1 MFKTNE
7 YFDGKVTSIAFE
19 TPEGA
24 ATIGVMAEGE
34 YEFGTSSKEIM
45 SVTAGALDVR
55 LPGST
60 GWQRIGEGETFTVE
74 AGQRFGVKSIGQTA
88 YLCLYRQN

>member
-7 YFDGKVTSIAFE
+7 YFDGKVKSIAFE
-19 TPEGA
+19 TAEGE

-34 YEFGTSSKEIM
+34 YEFATSSQETL
-45 SVTAGALDVR
+45 SVVSGNLDVK

-60 GWQRIGEGETFTVE
+60 EWMAIAAGGKFTVE
-74 AGQRFGVKSIGQTA
+74 AGDSFTVKSIGQTA
-88 YLCLYRQN
+88 YLCLYR